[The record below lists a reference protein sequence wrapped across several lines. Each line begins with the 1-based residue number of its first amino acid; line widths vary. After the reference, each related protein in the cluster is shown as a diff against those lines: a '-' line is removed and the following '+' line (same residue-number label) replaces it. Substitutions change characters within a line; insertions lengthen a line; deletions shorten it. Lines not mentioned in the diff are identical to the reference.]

1 MSDITS
7 YLVARLGA
15 TVYIR
20 SVGLAN
26 MKSAPM
32 LDAFLQAEIEQKA
45 LVVCVDLSACSG
57 MDSTFMGILV
67 GFSQVLGKDGGRL
80 VVVNPTEQNLKLL
93 NMLGVSAVLPVV
105 AQTDPV
111 ELDFVHLPAGPTL
124 NPLQRIELVRRAH
137 HNLVALNEGNQGKF
151 SAFLIA
157 LEGDLA
163 KLKAAKSG

>member
-1 MSDITS
+1 LSDIAN

-45 LVVCVDLSACSG
+45 LVVCVDLSSCSG

-67 GFSQVLGKDGGRL
+67 GYSQVLGKDGGRL
-80 VVVNPTEQNLKLL
+80 VVVNPTEQNLRLL

-105 AQTDPV
+105 AQTDPM
-111 ELDFVHLPAGPTL
+111 EIAFVNLPASPTFS
-124 NPLQRIELVRRAH
+124 PMQRIELVRRAH
-137 HNLVALNEGNQGKF
+137 QNLVALNDENQGKF
-151 SAFLIA
+151 SAFLTA
-157 LEGDLA
+157 LDGDLA